1 MQGCIHTQEDQRG
14 SQLFTDICWTRG
26 LARVQRFCFF
36 SVLRRECVPGGV
48 NGRRLIFPVGFP
60 CEQVAAPGLWISE
73 CRIYPLSGAIIS
85 WTGLL
90 QYLLTGLLHS
100 TLVHS
105 PFVCGSALAIVTLLK
120 FVRLHF
126 FSSKNP
132 PLAFHFACQ
141 SSLPW
146 FTKPYVILL
155 SDFNL
160 SDLIRCHFRPHKFHP
175 CPLLSFTVQFS
186 SVAQSC
192 PNLSNPVN
200 CSTPG
205 LPVHDQLREP
215 TQTYVP

>member
-1 MQGCIHTQEDQRG
+1 M
-14 SQLFTDICWTRG
+14 
-26 LARVQRFCFF
+26 
-36 SVLRRECVPGGV
+36 
-48 NGRRLIFPVGFP
+48 
-60 CEQVAAPGLWISE
+60 AAPGLWISE

-90 QYLLTGLLHS
+90 QYLLTGLLRS

-205 LPVHDQLREP
+205 LPVHHQLREP

>member
-1 MQGCIHTQEDQRG
+1 MCCD
-14 SQLFTDICWTRG
+14 
-26 LARVQRFCFF
+26 
-36 SVLRRECVPGGV
+36 
-48 NGRRLIFPVGFP
+48 
-60 CEQVAAPGLWISE
+60 
-73 CRIYPLSGAIIS
+73 S
-85 WTGLL
+85 W

-105 PFVCGSALAIVTLLK
+105 PFVCGSALAIVTVLK

-146 FTKPYVILL
+146 FTRSYVILL

-160 SDLIRCHFRPHKFHP
+160 SDLICCHFQPHKFHP

-186 SVAQSC
+186 SVAQLC
-192 PNLSNPVN
+192 PNLCNPVN

-205 LPVHDQLREP
+205 LPVHHQLQEA